1 MEFVIIFV
9 VVVVFLLFYIFSKSS
24 PNVDSASGS
33 NGTSDSSN
41 STNNKSESKKASD
54 EKYIIKRTNSLDY
67 SGSSRVSLS
76 FEIDNIVSPNK
87 VFNGIAV
94 HFGGAING
102 LENTEVKFRLDLYD
116 KDLENHECKGF
127 ILTDLDSLNAGGSG
141 VFRYESNSSNI
152 PYYSASLNNRRL
164 VFIPFDLVDFPKSG
178 TRRIKCEFTIL
189 DAGLK
194 GIQYGST
201 TTSFDL
207 LIPKDGYLDKLEKR
221 DRAYKTLIILA
232 LLVAKSDGR
241 IAMKEM
247 STIEKWIKEKFE
259 NKQQQRDL
267 LITYARDVKE
277 SIKEENDIYDIKSE
291 IKKFSSDAS
300 KKIIYEGLDLLVRIM
315 SADLSHDSNEKAII
329 QDFIDQNNIPKDE
342 YQKVFNKHIDA
353 SMVENEITEVEL
365 GITPNMTLDE
375 KKKVLRQQYQLWSK
389 KVTSSDEKVR
399 RNAESMIE
407 KIAQERAKLE

>member
-9 VVVVFLLFYIFSKSS
+9 VVVVFLLFYVFSKFS

-41 STNNKSESKKASD
+41 STNNKSESKKPSD
-54 EKYIIKRTNSLDY
+54 ETYIIKRTNSLDY

-102 LENTEVKFRLDLYD
+102 LANTEVKFRLDLYD
-116 KDLENHECKGF
+116 KDLENHECKGY
-127 ILTDLDSLNAGGSG
+127 ILTDLDSLNAGGKG
-141 VFRYESNSSNI
+141 VFRFESNSSTI
-152 PYYSASLNNRRL
+152 PYFSASLNDRRL

-189 DAGLK
+189 DARLK
-194 GIQYGST
+194 VIPYGST
-201 TTSFDL
+201 ITSFDL
-207 LIPKDGYLDKLEKR
+207 FIPKDGYLDKLEKR
-221 DRAYKTLIILA
+221 DRAYKTLINLA

-247 STIEKWIKEKFE
+247 STIEKWIKEKFVNHE
-259 NKQQQRDL
+259 EQRDL
-267 LITYARDVKE
+267 LITHARDVKE
-277 SIKEENDIYDIKSE
+277 SIKEENDIYDIKNE

-329 QDFIDQNNIPKDE
+329 QEFIDQNNIPKDE

>member
-1 MEFVIIFV
+1 MVFVI
-9 VVVVFLLFYIFSKSS
+9 FLVIVTILFFIVYIFLPNFDSS
-24 PNVDSASGS
+24 SSSNETSDPS
-33 NGTSDSSN
+33 NGT
-41 STNNKSESKKASD
+41 NNISESKIIF
-54 EKYIIKRTNSLDY
+54 EEIYIIKKTSSLNY
-67 SGSSRVSLS
+67 YGSSRVSLS

-87 VFNGIAV
+87 VFNGIAI

-102 LENTEVKFRLDLYD
+102 LANTDVKFRLDLYD
-116 KDLENHECKGF
+116 QDLENHECKGY
-127 ILTDLDSLNAGGSG
+127 ILTDLDSLNAGGKG
-141 VFRYESNSSNI
+141 VFRFESNSSTI
-152 PYYSASLNNRRL
+152 PYYSASLNDRRL

-189 DAGLK
+189 DARLK
-194 GIQYGST
+194 VIPYGST
-201 TTSFDL
+201 ITSFDL
-207 LIPKDGYLDKLEKR
+207 FIPKDGYLDKLEKR
-221 DRAYKTLIILA
+221 DRAYKTLINLA

-247 STIEKWIKEKFE
+247 STIEKWIKEKFVNHE
-259 NKQQQRDL
+259 EQRDL
-267 LITYARDVKE
+267 LITYARDVKGK
-277 SIKEENDIYDIKSE
+277 IKEENAIYDVNNE

-329 QDFIDQNNIPKDE
+329 QEFIDQNNIPKDE
-342 YQKVFNKHIDA
+342 YQKIFNKHIDA

-375 KKKVLRQQYQLWSK
+375 KKKILRQQYQLWSK

>member
-41 STNNKSESKKASD
+41 STNNKSESKEASD

-102 LENTEVKFRLDLYD
+102 LANTEVKFRLDLYD

-329 QDFIDQNNIPKDE
+329 QEFIDQNNIPKDE

>member
-1 MEFVIIFV
+1 MEFVIIL
-9 VVVVFLLFYIFSKSS
+9 VVVFLLFYIISIFS
-24 PNVDSASGS
+24 PNLDSAYGS

-41 STNNKSESKKASD
+41 STNNKSESKKPSD
-54 EKYIIKRTNSLDY
+54 ETYIIKRTNSLDY

-102 LENTEVKFRLDLYD
+102 LANTEVKFRLDLYD
-116 KDLENHECKGF
+116 QDLENHECKGY
-127 ILTDLDSLNAGGSG
+127 ILTELDSFNAGGKG
-141 VFRYESNSSNI
+141 VFRFESNSSTI
-152 PYYSASLNNRRL
+152 PYYSASLNDRRL

-189 DAGLK
+189 DARLK
-194 GIQYGST
+194 VIPYGST
-201 TTSFDL
+201 ITSFDL
-207 LIPKDGYLDKLEKR
+207 FIPKDGYLDKLEKR
-221 DRAYKTLIILA
+221 DRAYKTLINLA

-247 STIEKWIKEKFE
+247 STIEKWIKEKFVNHE
-259 NKQQQRDL
+259 EQRDL
-267 LITYARDVKE
+267 LITYARDVKGK
-277 SIKEENDIYDIKSE
+277 IKEENAIYDVTDE

-329 QDFIDQNNIPKDE
+329 QEFIDQNNIPKDE
-342 YQKVFNKHIDA
+342 YQKIFNKHIDA

-375 KKKVLRQQYQLWSK
+375 KKKILRQQYQLWSK
-389 KVTSSDEKVR
+389 KVTSSEEKVR
-399 RNAESMIE
+399 RNAESMIQ

>member
-9 VVVVFLLFYIFSKSS
+9 VVVVFLLFYVFSKFS

-41 STNNKSESKKASD
+41 STNNKSESKEASD

-102 LENTEVKFRLDLYD
+102 LANTEVKFRLDLYD

-267 LITYARDVKE
+267 LITHARDVKE
-277 SIKEENDIYDIKSE
+277 SIKEENDIYDIKNE

>member
-102 LENTEVKFRLDLYD
+102 LANTEVKFRLDLYD

-259 NKQQQRDL
+259 NKQQRDL
-267 LITYARDVKE
+267 LITHAKDVKE

-329 QDFIDQNNIPKDE
+329 QEFIDQNNIPKDE

>member
-102 LENTEVKFRLDLYD
+102 LANTEVKFRLDLYD